1 MNTTV
6 ILYRIDPEKQ
16 MQRYY
21 RMDVQPDLFGRW
33 CLIREWG
40 RIGQQARPAASPSL
54 PRRKQKPCSTS
65 SAWRRSERGMR
76 STSLRVQ

>member
-6 ILYRIDPEKQ
+6 ILYRIDPEKG

-40 RIGQQARPAASPSL
+40 RIGRRPDPQHPLPYPAGSRGRARQAA
-54 PRRKQKPCSTS
+54 
-65 SAWRRSERGMR
+65 RGEGAKG
-76 STSLRVQ
+76 VCGAQA